1 MVTEAALDTSQGVAL
16 AVRRDG
22 RLPVRAAEAL
32 SGRDSDSRLAL
43 WIEERLAAAG
53 LTLADIGRWTVGT
66 GPGSFSGLRAGIAFI
81 QGVAAAGGAPLRGL
95 PSSLA
100 LARDAWAAAA
110 AGGDA
115 AGEVAVLHDARQ
127 RQVLVSVWRHAAGGA
142 WSEAQ
147 PARVAEPAEA
157 ARVVAACRLAVT
169 GHLERLAALLP
180 AETVAKLLAREQVAA
195 EFLLDVPG
203 QPWPA
208 ADEAAAESCQ
218 PVYVRPAVFV
228 PPAPIRGLVQ
238 PEH

>member
-1 MVTEAALDTSQGVAL
+1 MTLFRTEAALDTSQGVAL

-22 RLPVRAAEAL
+22 QLVVQAGEAL

-53 LTLADIGRWTVGT
+53 LTLAGIDRWTVGT

-110 AGGDA
+110 AGEDI
-115 AGEVAVLHDARQ
+115 GEVAVLHDARQ
-127 RQVLVSVWRHAAGGA
+127 RQILVSVWRHDAGG

-147 PARVAEPAEA
+147 PARVADPAEA
-157 ARVVAACRLAVT
+157 VRVVLSCRLAVT
-169 GHLERLAALLP
+169 AHLERFAPLLLEN
-180 AETVAKLLAREQVAA
+180 AIVKLLSREQVAA

-208 ADEAAAESCQ
+208 TDEAAADSCQ

-228 PPAPIRGLVQ
+228 PPAPIRN
-238 PEH
+238 